1 MKSSKIF
8 LDLQIS
14 ASLVFNLNI
23 NSTKLPNVRRG
34 TLVGEMRTSHESD
47 IRAIMKLLS
56 VRVLTVIIGV
66 FVLLEFTGVWSLRS
80 LFPSSSAAVDTQQEN
95 LDMEIES
102 VEQEADLEG
111 SLDEDFADMNEEIEV
126 DREIS

>member
-1 MKSSKIF
+1 M
-8 LDLQIS
+8 
-14 ASLVFNLNI
+14 
-23 NSTKLPNVRRG
+23 KLP
-34 TLVGEMRTSHESD
+34 
-47 IRAIMKLLS
+47 S

-126 DREIS
+126 DSEIS

>member
-23 NSTKLPNVRRG
+23 YFTNLPNVRRG

-47 IRAIMKLLS
+47 IRARMKLTS

-126 DREIS
+126 DREVS

>member
-8 LDLQIS
+8 SDLQIS

-34 TLVGEMRTSHESD
+34 TPVEEMRTSHESD
-47 IRAIMKLLS
+47 IRAIMKLPS

-126 DREIS
+126 DSEIS